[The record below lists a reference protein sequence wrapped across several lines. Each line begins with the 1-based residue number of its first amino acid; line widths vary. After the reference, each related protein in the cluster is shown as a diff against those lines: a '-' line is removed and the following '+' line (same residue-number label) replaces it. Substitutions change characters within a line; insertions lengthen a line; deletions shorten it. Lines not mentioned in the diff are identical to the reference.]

1 MVGIIYHDDADL
13 GGGGATQLHF
23 HGIRVMWEVGAGF
36 GWKLERGLND
46 MVEIISRHFI
56 N

>member
-1 MVGIIYHDDADL
+1 MVGIIYHDDDDL
-13 GGGGATQLHF
+13 GGGDSFISMAASRYVEG
-23 HGIRVMWEVGAGF
+23 GWV
-36 GWKLERGLND
+36 WKLERGLND